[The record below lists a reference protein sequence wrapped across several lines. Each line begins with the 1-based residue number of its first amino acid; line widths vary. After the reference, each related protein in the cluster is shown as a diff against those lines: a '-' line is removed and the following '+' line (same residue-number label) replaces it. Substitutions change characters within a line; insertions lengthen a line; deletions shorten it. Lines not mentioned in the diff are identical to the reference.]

1 MGDRMKN
8 KKIHIFYFL
17 TTIYILVSIVLGF
30 ILNNGLVIFLG
41 WNIFLATLVF
51 WLSEVYVYFEK
62 VKSKKIYL
70 IFILIIYILFF
81 PNTLYV
87 LTDFIHL
94 ERYDFFAEYPNTY
107 EFIIEDWLVFMQIS
121 IGALYAAK
129 LGISSI
135 KKLEPYIFTSLKKYK
150 ILILS
155 SLFLLSSLGIFIGR
169 FLRFN
174 SWEIFDIVN
183 IINGVFSHH
192 SFAVVFILIF
202 FMLHWVSYFIF
213 SEEDKSRL

>member
-1 MGDRMKN
+1 MQN
-8 KKIHIFYFL
+8 KKVHIFYFL
-17 TTIYILVSIVLGF
+17 TAIYIAVSMILGF

-51 WLSEVYVYFEK
+51 LFSELYVYLDK
-62 VKSKKIYL
+62 TKKRKIYL
-70 IFILIIYILFF
+70 LVILTLYVLFF

-94 ERYDFFAEYPNTY
+94 ENYDFFADYPSTY
-107 EFIIEDWLVFMQIS
+107 VMMSSDWFVFMHIT

-135 KKLEPYIFTSLKKYK
+135 KKLEPYIFQSLKKYK
-150 ILILS
+150 YLILS
-155 SLFLLSSLGIFIGR
+155 ALFLLSSLGIFIGR

-174 SWEIFDIVN
+174 SWQIFDVFSIL
-183 IINGVFSHH
+183 NGVFTHIG
-192 SFAVVFILIF
+192 FAVTFIIIF
-202 FMLHWVSYFIF
+202 FVLHWVSYFVF
-213 SEEDKSRL
+213 SQQDKIRL

>member
-1 MGDRMKN
+1 MQNRKV
-8 KKIHIFYFL
+8 HIFYFL
-17 TTIYILVSIVLGF
+17 TAIYTAVSMILGF

-51 WLSEVYVYFEK
+51 LFSELYVYLDK
-62 VKSKKIYL
+62 TKKRKIYL
-70 IFILIIYILFF
+70 VAILTLYILFF

-94 ERYDFFAEYPNTY
+94 ENYDFFAEYPSTY
-107 EFIIEDWLVFMQIS
+107 VMMSSDWLVFMHIT

-135 KKLEPYIFTSLKKYK
+135 KKIEPYVFQSLKKYK
-150 ILILS
+150 FLILS
-155 SLFLLSSLGIFIGR
+155 ALFLLSSLGIFIGR

-174 SWEIFDIVN
+174 SWQIFDVFSIL
-183 IINGVFSHH
+183 NGVFTHIG
-192 SFAVVFILIF
+192 FAVTFIIIF
-202 FMLHWVSYFIF
+202 FILHWVSYFVF
-213 SEEDKSRL
+213 SQQDKTRL